1 MNEEIKK
8 EIWENVEMQVD
19 LIELI
24 KHKLD
29 DRLGE
34 NSYPVDLIVAT
45 HNWVNKWLMSKSI
58 HEQRQQ
64 RYEKPQTK
72 EFPPKKK
79 IILTDGDKKT
89 IEVKEQLKQNGW
101 HYDADMKAWTKEM
114 TGTEWNTICGKEPY
128 KYLFARWEE

>member
-8 EIWENVEMQVD
+8 EIWENVETQVD

-24 KHKLD
+24 KQKLD
-29 DRLGE
+29 ERLGE
-34 NSYPVDLIVAT
+34 NSYPSDLIVTA

-64 RYEKPQTK
+64 QYHKPTG
-72 EFPPKKK
+72 KKK

-89 IEVKEQLKQNGW
+89 IEVKEQLKQDGW
-101 HYDADMKAWTKEM
+101 HYDGDLKAWTKEM
-114 TGTEWNTICGKEPY
+114 TATEWNTIKNREPY
-128 KYLFARWEE
+128 KFLFARWED